1 MSQWNEKLNN
11 HPVFSL
17 WEALGNLLYREW
29 GETWLTSNT
38 FESIARMKKAYSY
51 VSGVLENADPEL
63 TPNVT
68 LSGLQGAVTKCT
80 NELNAFIGSKNE
92 GHLNNAHTQIDAI
105 LVLSQQMPSSMHSV
119 SDSSIRDSVKSYSDA
134 IDEFVVGLKRQ
145 YEEAVKGLQGDV
157 VNIKSGLA
165 LEADALAEMKN
176 ELKSVQ
182 QVIQQQTSEFN
193 TQFQRSELERA
204 NKSEKEIEEH
214 KVKFL
219 ALYDDL
225 KNKSDTQFRDLSLR
239 IGRVIEVLTR
249 LQDDASR
256 VYGVTINTLQAGAY
270 SSYANEERRIANRF
284 RWLAGGFMLIGV
296 GLLVTP
302 EIKGLLGNGEYV
314 FEWMKVLGRVP
325 LSLVVFVP
333 AFYFARESG
342 KHRSNEVLN
351 RRRQHILSTL
361 DPYIELMD
369 KASADALKAE
379 VAKSIFADSSSASK
393 AEDSDLS
400 NLISQIANLIKQ
412 ARSDK

>member
-1 MSQWNEKLNN
+1 MSQWNDKLNN
-11 HPVFSL
+11 HPLFSQ
-17 WEALGNLLYREW
+17 WESLGNLIHREW
-29 GETWLTSNT
+29 GEGGLTSNT
-38 FESIARMKKAYSY
+38 FESIARMKKVYAY
-51 VSGVLENADPEL
+51 VGDILDKADPEL
-63 TPNVT
+63 TPHSS
-68 LSGLQGAVTKCT
+68 LSGLQGAVTKCIA
-80 NELNAFIGSKNE
+80 ELNAFIGNKNE
-92 GHLNNAHTQIDAI
+92 GHLANANSHIDSI
-105 LVLSQQMPSSMHSV
+105 LVVSQQMPSSIYSLSKSSV
-119 SDSSIRDSVKSYSDA
+119 EKSVRAYSDA
-134 IDEFVVGLKRQ
+134 IDDFVTGLKES
-145 YEEAVKGLQGDV
+145 YEAVLQGIQKEV
-157 VNIKSGLA
+157 SSIKSDLA
-165 LEADALAEMKN
+165 LEQDLLAEIKA
-176 ELKSVQ
+176 ELKNVQ
-182 QVIQQQTSEFN
+182 QVVQQQTSEFN
-193 TQFQRSELERA
+193 NQFQRSEGERA
-204 NKSEKEIEEH
+204 SKYDKEIESY
-214 KVKFL
+214 KGKFS
-219 ALYDDL
+219 ALYDEL
-225 KNKSDTQFRDLSLR
+225 KNKSDTQFRELSLR
-239 IGRVIEVLTR
+239 VGRVIEVLTR
-249 LQDDASR
+249 LQDDASK

-369 KASADALKAE
+369 KESADALKAE
-379 VAKSIFADSSSASK
+379 VARSIFADSSSSSK